1 MGQHKHNPTAIAAKE
16 GRIKP
21 RACNPQRAAYEA
33 ALNAACKIAMNEETE
48 KDVQN
53 PFLVALG
60 CGNSH
65 NAVDQKKFLR
75 KLQKRL
81 EQEKYGPASS

>member
-1 MGQHKHNPTAIAAKE
+1 MGQHRHNPTAIAAKE

-33 ALNAACKIAMNEETE
+33 ALNSACKIAMNKESE
-48 KDVQN
+48 KDVKN

-60 CGNSH
+60 RGNGH
-65 NAVDQKKFLR
+65 NSVDQKKFLR

-81 EQEKYGPASS
+81 EQEKYGTTSS